1 MCEADGRKPQ
11 GPRCV
16 RFLKAG
22 SLSAQAQAGRQSL
35 RFSGRLRGKP
45 LKPGGYRAT
54 IVAVDA
60 AGQASDPRRVSFRV
74 VRG

>member
-1 MCEADGRKPQ
+1 MFGRPACVIRARPADFPN
-11 GPRCV
+11 
-16 RFLKAG
+16 
-22 SLSAQAQAGRQSL
+22 AQAGRQSL

-54 IVAVDA
+54 IVAVDS

-74 VRG
+74 VHG